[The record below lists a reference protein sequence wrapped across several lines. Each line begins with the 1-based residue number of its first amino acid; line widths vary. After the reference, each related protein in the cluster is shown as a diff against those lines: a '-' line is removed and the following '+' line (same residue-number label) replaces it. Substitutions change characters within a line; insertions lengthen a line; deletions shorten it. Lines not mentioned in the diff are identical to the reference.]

1 MCSQLYGERLTQE
14 SFQNAVVNRKSF
26 DVARVINEKILD
38 ACGTEKV
45 ARVLVG
51 NKSDMPG
58 VKREVPA
65 EEGAQAAQQM
75 GNVPFLGEGRM
86 SLTAASG

>member
-1 MCSQLYGERLTQE
+1 M
-14 SFQNAVVNRKSF
+14 NRKSF

-58 VKREVPA
+58 ARREVPA
-65 EEGAQAAQQM
+65 EEGAQVAQQM
-75 GNVPFLGEGRM
+75 GSVPFLGMTR
-86 SLTAASG
+86 AI